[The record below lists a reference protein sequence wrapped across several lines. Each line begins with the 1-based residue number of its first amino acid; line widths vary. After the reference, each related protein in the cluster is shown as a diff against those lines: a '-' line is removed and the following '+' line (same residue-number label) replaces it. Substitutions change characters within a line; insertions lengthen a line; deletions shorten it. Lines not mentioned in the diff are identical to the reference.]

1 MASNVNQHNQ
11 LLQLF
16 AAYAK
21 RLDKLYDDF
30 VNRLIASLP
39 YSEDEVWERLATDPL
54 FRFDQLPY
62 LSARLQH
69 IFDDYVNKQ
78 VLCYK
83 AGITDGV
90 ALAFSQDKI
99 NLGKYTIL
107 QDEAIKAAR
116 NAAVASFI
124 ANRMS
129 RKEGLSLSDKVW
141 NYSQLGKSEVEMGI
155 SNVLKD
161 GLKAGTSA
169 EELGRKVRQ
178 YLNNPTMM
186 YRRYWVTVADHA
198 GNKKKVA
205 RWYRRHIDEKT
216 GKVTF
221 SDEPLEKVGTGV
233 YRSARMNGYRLM
245 RTEIN
250 MSYHKVNASRWAN
263 EPFVRGIRIWLSPQH
278 PKPDICD
285 DLVGEYPKTF
295 IFSGFHPSCMCAAAP
310 LTIYG
315 DEKRDFYR
323 RLMKGEDMSNFHS
336 KKEITEVDPKF
347 QRYIDDNHDTI
358 FNAAKRGKLAYFLR
372 DNKQFWINNFSKAEQ
387 REMGMLKSIKEI
399 ADARHAART
408 EEQAKDIA
416 DRWHAHKRVD
426 ALIRQAKP
434 LMAELKEYPNVAN
447 YKVLQDAIEDRNAS
461 FLSKILSDKVVAKK
475 LAYEKTITPE
485 ALKFSN
491 FVTSFKDEGQAQ
503 SIYDTM
509 QSFVKAALSNEKN
522 ADAAVKYMR
531 NASGTIDSVLNDKML
546 KAYDMLKDREE
557 QRIRDTFEY
566 RRLTKNLQTIK
577 DYINNSVD
585 VIGGKAQKV
594 TYNVGDY
601 WLQDIKKLQ
610 TIVNKDLYHPYF
622 NMKAINDNA
631 LFVAQSKSPIVHQLY
646 DGILNA
652 LRTQGLNTDVDDMI
666 AKLDTNISRLK
677 SEAAKKAKEKVEE
690 EAANKPV
697 PKVAPSKQA
706 TIGDIEKELDKIIA
720 NIKDNGTK
728 EDYYSRIVKALEG
741 SLIYSR
747 DYLSDSLEKRAKKLM
762 FSVRAGLSNN
772 KVSLDLERFKHGIAV
787 QEAYDRQVWKDFTN
801 VEIKNCREIEEAI
814 GIRKGRPMTIE
825 SADTQSANRHFV
837 DQYINDKNGGYIRTV
852 DGIKIS
858 VEKNPAYKKS
868 NEQYHINCATC
879 SPTYALREKGF
890 NITAKGRHA
899 TPKNEQ
905 IAHSRS
911 FEVWKNADGTDAKP
925 TLLSDWANSKGYI
938 KMSEKRYR
946 EFYNENT
953 KEPGTYIVTVAWSKK
968 NGHATILKRL
978 KTGKLVYIEPQQYF
992 GDAIGAT
999 HPIDDLCHA
1008 YSKIVSGKGIMRV
1021 DDKLFDPDWCSI
1033 FEK

>member
-11 LLQLF
+11 LLLLF

-30 VNRLIASLP
+30 VNRLIAALP

-54 FRFDQLPY
+54 FRFDELPY

-124 ANRMS
+124 ENRMS

-221 SDEPLEKVGTGV
+221 SDEPLEKVGMGV

-250 MSYHKVNASRWAN
+250 MSYHKANASRWAN
-263 EPFVRGIRIWLSPQH
+263 EPFVRGIRVWKSPQH

-285 DLVGEYPKTF
+285 ELEGYYPRDF
-295 IFSGFHPSCMCAAAP
+295 VFEGWHPACMCASAP
-310 LTIYG
+310 VTLYG

-336 KKEITEVDPKF
+336 KEEITEENMNPNWK
-347 QRYIDDNHDTI
+347 RYIETNHDAI
-358 FNAAKRGKLAYFLR
+358 KSAASRGKLAYFLR
-372 DNKQFWINNFSKAEQ
+372 DNKQFWINSFSKAEQ

-434 LMAELKEYPNVAN
+434 LVAELKEYPLVGNWR
-447 YKVLQDAIEDRNAS
+447 VLQDAIDERNEHTLKTLLA
-461 FLSKILSDKVVAKK
+461 DKLMPKK
-475 LAYEKTITPE
+475 LAYEKLITPKELEWSEFVKNFTTEETATWVQNQMTKIVREARKEKSITE
-485 ALKFSN
+485 ALKNLSEKGAQRIY
-491 FVTSFKDEGQAQ
+491 KDLVGAERDAYNLMYEREKRRMQDYFRFNNAKNKIDLGLDYIKKNIGAVGGNAHIPTVNLEG
-503 SIYDTM
+503 YY
-509 QSFVKAALSNEKN
+509 LG
-522 ADAAVKYMR
+522 DAIHMEVEARRVGNMVMNLETIVD
-531 NASGTIDSVLNDKML
+531 NAS
-546 KAYDMLKDREE
+546 Y
-557 QRIRDTFEY
+557 
-566 RRLTKNLQTIK
+566 
-577 DYINNSVD
+577 
-585 VIGGKAQKV
+585 
-594 TYNVGDY
+594 
-601 WLQDIKKLQ
+601 
-610 TIVNKDLYHPYF
+610 
-622 NMKAINDNA
+622 
-631 LFVAQSKSPIVHQLY
+631 VAATKSPIIHQLY
-646 DGILNA
+646 DGIKYA
-652 LRTQGLNTDVDDMI
+652 LQKYGLTVNVDDEI
-666 AKLDTNISRLK
+666 AKLESNITRLK
-677 SEAAKKAKEKVEE
+677 KLA
-690 EAANKPV
+690 
-697 PKVAPSKQA
+697 
-706 TIGDIEKELDKIIA
+706 
-720 NIKDNGTK
+720 
-728 EDYYSRIVKALEG
+728 
-741 SLIYSR
+741 
-747 DYLSDSLEKRAKKLM
+747 EKRAKEKAKKEAEKSVSAKLAKIGSIKDIEKSFTTATKAIKKTSDEKAYYTKM
-762 FSVRAGLSNN
+762 CNN
-772 KVSLDLERFKHGIAV
+772 
-787 QEAYDRQVWKDFTN
+787 
-801 VEIKNCREIEEAI
+801 
-814 GIRKGRPMTIE
+814 GR
-825 SADTQSANRHFV
+825 R
-837 DQYINDKNGGYIRTV
+837 R
-852 DGIKIS
+852 
-858 VEKNPAYKKS
+858 
-868 NEQYHINCATC
+868 
-879 SPTYALREKGF
+879 
-890 NITAKGRHA
+890 
-899 TPKNEQ
+899 
-905 IAHSRS
+905 
-911 FEVWKNADGTDAKP
+911 
-925 TLLSDWANSKGYI
+925 
-938 KMSEKRYR
+938 
-946 EFYNENT
+946 
-953 KEPGTYIVTVAWSKK
+953 
-968 NGHATILKRL
+968 
-978 KTGKLVYIEPQQYF
+978 
-992 GDAIGAT
+992 GD
-999 HPIDDLCHA
+999 
-1008 YSKIVSGKGIMRV
+1008 Y
-1021 DDKLFDPDWCSI
+1021 
-1033 FEK
+1033 